1 MVFHGDYEVQ
11 FEIYEK
17 REDDW
22 RSELLG
28 HMAGVSP
35 HDAKIR
41 WVEANNVTAEKF
53 DKIFALFPAEEW
65 R

>member
-1 MVFHGDYEVQ
+1 MVFHGDYEVD

-22 RSELLG
+22 RSQLLG
-28 HMAGVSP
+28 HMPGISP
-35 HDAKIR
+35 EDAKAR
-41 WVEANNVTAEKF
+41 WAEAHEISNERYERIQAV
-53 DKIFALFPAEEW
+53 PAMEEW